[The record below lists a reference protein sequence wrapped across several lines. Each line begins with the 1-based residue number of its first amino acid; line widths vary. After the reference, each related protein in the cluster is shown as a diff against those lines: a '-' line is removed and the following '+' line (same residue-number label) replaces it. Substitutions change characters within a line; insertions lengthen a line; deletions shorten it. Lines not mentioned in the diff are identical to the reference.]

1 MSSSIFI
8 VDDEYHAVEQLKAYV
23 MDTPGLILAGTSGD
37 PLEALERIPSIRPT
51 VTFLDIG
58 MPVMNGLALAKLIRN
73 VTRIVFTTSYR
84 EYGPESYDLKAND
97 YLLKPITFDRFLEC
111 IHRIRT
117 DAISESKSTNDSFSF
132 FVKTEAKGKLQRI
145 IAQNILFIEGDGN
158 YIKINLSGQVI
169 SAYLT
174 LREVME
180 KLPRDMFLRIHRS
193 FVINPARIRSIESGN
208 VVLEQ
213 DHIVP
218 IGRDYKK
225 AFLQNLRDPVFS
237 SYREQ

>member
-1 MSSSIFI
+1 MNISIFI
-8 VDDEYHAVEQLKAYV
+8 VDDEYHAVEQLKGYV
-23 MDTPGLILAGTSGD
+23 LNTPGLILAGTSGD
-37 PLEALERIPSIRPT
+37 PLEALERITAIKPE

-58 MPVMNGLALAKLIRN
+58 MPVMNGLTLAKLIRN

-84 EYGPESYDLKAND
+84 EYGPESYDLKADD
-97 YLLKPITFDRFLEC
+97 YLLKPITFERFLEC
-111 IHRIRT
+111 IHSIRT
-117 DAISESKSTNDSFSF
+117 DAISETMSTNNSFSF

-145 IAQNILFIEGDGN
+145 IAQDILFIEADGN
-158 YIKINLSGQVI
+158 YVKIYLSGQVI

-174 LREVME
+174 LREIME
-180 KLPRDMFLRIHRS
+180 KLPHNMFLRIHRS
-193 FVINPARIRSIESGN
+193 FIINPARIKSIEAGQ
-208 VVLEQ
+208 VFLEQ

-225 AFLQNLRDPVFS
+225 AFLQNISDPVFS

>member
-1 MSSSIFI
+1 MNISIFI
-8 VDDEYHAVEQLKAYV
+8 VDDEYHAVEQLKGYV
-23 MDTPGLILAGTSGD
+23 LNTPGLILAGTSGD
-37 PLEALERIPSIRPT
+37 PLEALERIPTLKPA

-58 MPVMNGLALAKLIRN
+58 MPVMNGLTMAKLVRN
-73 VTRIVFTTSYR
+73 ITRIVFTTSYR
-84 EYGPESYDLKAND
+84 EYGPESYELKADD
-97 YLLKPITFDRFLEC
+97 YLLKPITFERFLEC
-111 IHRIRT
+111 IQSIRT
-117 DAISESKSTNDSFSF
+117 NAISETMSTNDSFSF

-158 YIKINLSGQVI
+158 YIKIHLSGQVI

-180 KLPRDMFLRIHRS
+180 KLPGNRFLRIHRS
-193 FVINPARIRSIESGN
+193 FVINPASIRSIESGH
-208 VVLEQ
+208 VCLEQ